1 MVSFKDNGMKSIH
14 PDSLQ
19 PQLRWLI
26 LTGNELTTLPDTIG
40 RCKKLQKL
48 MLSGNRIETL
58 PNSMGACENLELV
71 RLACNQLKEVSQCSR
86 VVVFRVEMLHA
97 HF

>member
-1 MVSFKDNGMKSIH
+1 MVSFKDNGMKAIH

-26 LTGNELTTLPDTIG
+26 LTGNELTTLPETIG

-48 MLSGNRIETL
+48 MLSGNRIKTL
-58 PNSMGACENLELV
+58 PDSMGACENLELV
-71 RLACNQLKEVSQCSR
+71 RLACNQLEKVSQCSR
-86 VVVFRVEMLHA
+86 VVVFE
-97 HF
+97 